1 MAQDTTD
8 FDVQDNTNNEQD
20 INVEALDN
28 NQVEAESVGQLYL
41 QGNANKSIEMMIEV
55 NNGAEQAEDE
65 VQGTNDIKEIKA
77 SDAFA
82 TFAKGKQRMT

>member
-1 MAQDTTD
+1 
-8 FDVQDNTNNEQD
+8 
-20 INVEALDN
+20 
-28 NQVEAESVGQLYL
+28 
-41 QGNANKSIEMMIEV
+41 MMIEV

>member
-28 NQVEAESVGQLYL
+28 NQVEAESVGQL
-41 QGNANKSIEMMIEV
+41 
-55 NNGAEQAEDE
+55 
-65 VQGTNDIKEIKA
+65 
-77 SDAFA
+77 
-82 TFAKGKQRMT
+82 